1 MVFPLIIFLRNLYI
15 PYLMTCDVDMEYKFG
30 PQGWVEVDMKWRDYT
45 LFFISITLLV
55 GYGRDQAQLIKIRF
69 TVILKSIF
77 ILKTIYIFF
86 KLGVCLTSKKKQKN
100 TFNNY

>member
-1 MVFPLIIFLRNLYI
+1 
-15 PYLMTCDVDMEYKFG
+15 
-30 PQGWVEVDMKWRDYT
+30 MKWRDYT

-55 GYGRDQAQLIKIRF
+55 GYDRDQAQLIKVGL

-77 ILKTIYIFF
+77 ILKNIFFF

-100 TFNNY
+100 TFNNYLPFSVFYF